1 MKRKTL
7 LQMYHNLKESASTS
21 DFPYLL
27 SNVMYKKLIARFN
40 TFPSNWKQFTLQG
53 DLADFKTNDR
63 IVLSEAPDPGKI
75 LEHGPYADFKI
86 SEDKYSIA
94 LDTWGNQFEV
104 TRKMIINDDLNGM
117 MRVSDLMGRA
127 QARKMAKLILEPLKG
142 GVNAYD
148 GNPLFALRSGVE
160 ANYIANTALANT
172 AAGMAAVQ
180 ACMTKIRRAKDP
192 HSGELMGLTPKILL
206 TGSTLFPVAQQLI
219 KSTQILPVSTSGGGM
234 YNTIASLTPVEEP
247 LIDEILGTTW
257 WAVLA
262 DPLDCPVIEVGFLNG
277 KVTPDLLVKKAEM
290 YRVNGG
296 GDDQFGYEFDTITYK
311 SRHDYAV
318 ALGMYQGICRGS
330 S

>member
-1 MKRKTL
+1 
-7 LQMYHNLKESASTS
+7 
-21 DFPYLL
+21 
-27 SNVMYKKLIARFN
+27 
-40 TFPSNWKQFTLQG
+40 
-53 DLADFKTNDR
+53 
-63 IVLSEAPDPGKI
+63 
-75 LEHGPYADFKI
+75 
-86 SEDKYSIA
+86 
-94 LDTWGNQFEV
+94 
-104 TRKMIINDDLNGM
+104 
-117 MRVSDLMGRA
+117 
-127 QARKMAKLILEPLKG
+127 
-142 GVNAYD
+142 
-148 GNPLFALRSGVE
+148 
-160 ANYIANTALANT
+160 
-172 AAGMAAVQ
+172 
-180 ACMTKIRRAKDP
+180 MTKIRRAKDP

-277 KVTPDLLVKKAEM
+277 KETPDLLVKKAEM

-311 SRHDYAV
+311 SRHDYGV